1 MQRIVCRY
9 RREIDASALSFAEVR
24 ETLHAAARDAG
35 LPLAEERR
43 AVLMGPPLPP
53 GATSEAERVVF
64 ELLEPREP
72 SEVSRAVN
80 EHLPAGMRIDSTW
93 IAFPGNPDE
102 NTANLDTAVYE
113 VYWQDPPSF
122 GELTVRLREF
132 FASAD
137 IPLTRIREKKT
148 QRLNA
153 RALVRDFRVL
163 GGRTDP
169 ACLQV
174 TLAIGPQGSL
184 RPEEVLQALGY
195 NPAPD
200 TIRVHRT
207 ALLPVSRRA
216 SRIAQA
222 MQRRSQG

>member
-9 RREIDASALSFAEVR
+9 RRDNDAIALSFAEMR
-24 ETLHAAARDAG
+24 EALQAAARDAG
-35 LPLAEERR
+35 LPLAEDRR

-53 GATSEAERVVF
+53 GATSEVERVVF
-64 ELLEPREP
+64 ELLEPRDP
-72 SEVSRAVN
+72 SEVSKAVN
-80 EHLPAGMRIDSTW
+80 ERLPAGLRVDAAW

-122 GELTVRLREF
+122 GELSARLREF
-132 FASAD
+132 FASAKV
-137 IPLTRIREKKT
+137 PLTRIREKKT

-153 RALVRDFRVL
+153 RALVRDIRVL
-163 GGRTDP
+163 GGRTNP

-184 RPEEVLQALGY
+184 RPEEVLEALGY
-195 NPAPD
+195 TPAPSA
-200 TIRVHRT
+200 IRVHRT
-207 ALLPVSRRA
+207 ELLPASRRA
-216 SRIAQA
+216 SHLAQA
-222 MQRRSQG
+222 TQRRSQG